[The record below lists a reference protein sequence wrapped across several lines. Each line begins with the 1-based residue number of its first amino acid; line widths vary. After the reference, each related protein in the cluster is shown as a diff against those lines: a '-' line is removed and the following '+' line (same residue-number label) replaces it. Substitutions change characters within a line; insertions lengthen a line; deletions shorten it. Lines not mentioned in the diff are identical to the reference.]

1 MRNLINEISIT
12 QNETNK
18 PALLSTR
25 LTSTVLRIVGLRF
38 AGLQSVIAA
47 VLALTMFASTAF
59 AQRNLKDIPIP
70 DSEVERKS
78 FIVADGFEVNLYAA
92 DPAIA
97 KPIQMNFDPQ
107 GRLWVASSE
116 IYPHIKPG
124 QGANDKVLVIED
136 TDQDGTADVTRV
148 FADGLLIPTGVAPGD
163 GGAYIAN
170 STELLHMT
178 DSDGDG
184 KADTRRVVLSGF
196 GTEDTHHILHT
207 LRWGPAG
214 HLYFNQ
220 SIYIHSHL
228 ETPYGVRRLNAGGIW
243 RYRPETMQLDVYMR
257 GLVNSWGHAFDQ
269 FGQSFA
275 TDGAGG
281 AGINYIVPGAYYV
294 TAYGANRILQGLNP
308 GSPKHCGLEIVSGR
322 HLPDDWQGNALTHDF
337 RGHRV
342 CRFVLSEDGSG
353 YSSRQETE
361 LIKTKHGAF
370 RPIDVKMG
378 PDGAIY
384 IADWYNPIIQHGE
397 VDFHDPRR
405 DHTHGRIWRVTRKD
419 RPTLP
424 FPKLVDA
431 STEQL
436 LENLKSAEG
445 WTVHQSKRI
454 LKERDAQVIEPTR
467 KWIDSIQ
474 GDDAESDRLR
484 LEGLWTL
491 QSVRQTDEKLLTR
504 LLRSSDG
511 RVRAAATRVIGH
523 WKSEL
528 PSLVAEL
535 NSLAVDPTPRVRLE
549 AIRVLAEVPAD
560 LAREKLGALPIE
572 VAIRALD
579 LPTDRFLDYALW
591 LTARETKSDWL
602 PELQKGQLAMASNSS
617 HLAFALRAVGTAD
630 AVAPLVTIIEQGNV
644 EPQQMGEF
652 ADMVATV
659 GGPKELGRLF
669 QLALNGDE
677 QRQQSIMTS
686 LAKAGGGKVIPAG
699 DIQRI
704 AVLVDSKNE
713 NVRRAAIQCAGLW
726 KATPLEG
733 KLIGLAQS
741 AETEEKIRQSAI
753 VALTSLGSDE
763 CRKVLFAL
771 TRAEQPTFVRQE
783 AIAGLSRYQP
793 QRSVAA
799 AIEFWK
805 NAQDIK
811 QPELLFNVLLGT
823 KNGGNLLAKTLVGKK
838 IPADVA
844 RVGLRTISASGRP
857 NTSLQTALTEAGDL
871 QAAPKPMTPDELQ
884 AMVAAVVSQGNAKR
898 GEVIYRRNDMLCMTC
913 HAIGGA
919 GGRVGPDM
927 VSLGSSAPVDYI
939 VESLLYPNKKV
950 KENYHTVIATTD
962 SGRVFSGVKVR
973 QSDSVLVLR
982 DASDKEIEIPVKSI
996 DEAVPGG
1003 SIMPAGLTQKLT
1015 RGEFLDLV
1023 KFLSELG
1030 RSVTVGK
1037 EQVVRR
1043 WQVMQSTPEAGFRLR
1058 RTSYDTAATDDPAY
1072 TWAAAYSEVAGA
1084 LAVGDVP
1091 DVKVRNRVAKGAR
1104 GVGFARFDV
1113 DVTTAGMIQLNLN
1126 DTSDLEIWQGNRP
1139 IEVKPEMKL
1148 ELPRGSHRFTVSINL
1163 ANRESD
1169 LRVELVEVEGSAAR
1183 AQVVSGK

>member
-1 MRNLINEISIT
+1 MNHRFMKILVLT
-12 QNETNK
+12 FVVGVT
-18 PALLSTR
+18 
-25 LTSTVLRIVGLRF
+25 TSTV
-38 AGLQSVIAA
+38 
-47 VLALTMFASTAF
+47 F
-59 AQRNLKDIPIP
+59 AQRNLKDIPVP
-70 DSEVERKS
+70 DPEVERRS
-78 FIVADGFEVNLYAA
+78 FVVADGFEVNLYAA

-107 GRLWVASSE
+107 GRLWIASSE

-136 TDQDGTADVTRV
+136 TNQDGTANVTRV

-170 STELLHMT
+170 STELLHMKDT
-178 DSDGDG
+178 DGDG
-184 KADTRRVVLSGF
+184 KADETKVVLSGF

-257 GLVNSWGHAFDQ
+257 GLVNSWGHAFDN

-281 AGINYIVPGAYYV
+281 EGINYVVPGAYYV
-294 TAYGANRILQGLNP
+294 TAYRAPRILHGLNP
-308 GSPKHCGLEIVSGR
+308 GSPKHCGLEIVSGQ
-322 HLPDDWQGNALTHDF
+322 HLPDDWQGNAVTHDF

-342 CRFVLSEDGSG
+342 CRFVLTEDGSG
-353 YSSRQETE
+353 FSSRQETE
-361 LIKTKHGAF
+361 LIKTSHGAF

-424 FPKLVDA
+424 FPRLVDA
-431 STEQL
+431 TSEQL
-436 LENLKSAEG
+436 LENLKSTES
-445 WTVHQSKRI
+445 WTRQQTKRV
-454 LKERDAQVIEPTR
+454 LKERDAAIVEPTR
-467 KWIDSIQ
+467 KWIASIE
-474 GDDAESDRLR
+474 GTDAESDRLR

-491 QSVRQTDEKLLTR
+491 QAVRQTDEELLTR
-504 LLRSSDG
+504 LLHSTDG

-523 WKSEL
+523 WRNELPNVVSEL
-528 PSLVAEL
+528 NTLI
-535 NSLAVDPTPRVRLE
+535 VDQTPRVRLE
-549 AIRVLAEVPAD
+549 AIRVLAEIPAD
-560 LAREKLGALPIE
+560 VAREKLGSLPIE
-572 VAIRALD
+572 VAVRALD

-591 LTARETKSDWL
+591 LTARETKTDWL
-602 PELQKGQLAMASNSS
+602 PELQKGQLAMASNST

-644 EPQQMGEF
+644 SPQQMGEF
-652 ADMVATV
+652 SDMVATV
-659 GGPKELGRLF
+659 GGPKELARLF
-669 QLALNGDE
+669 QLALNGNE
-677 QRQQSIMTS
+677 QRQQTILAS
-686 LAKAGGGKVIPAG
+686 LVKSGDRKVVPAG

-704 AVLVDSKNE
+704 APLLDSTNE
-713 NVRRAAIQCAGLW
+713 NIRRSAIECSGLW
-726 KATPLEG
+726 KATPLQG
-733 KLIGLAQS
+733 KLIELATT
-741 AETEEKIRQSAI
+741 AKDAGIRQSAI
-753 VALTSLGSDE
+753 SAITSLGSDE
-763 CRKVLFAL
+763 CKKTLASL
-771 TRAEQPTFVRQE
+771 TKSDQPLAVRQQ

-793 QRSVAA
+793 QKAVGAA
-799 AIEFWK
+799 VEFW
-805 NAQDIK
+805 QDAEQTK
-811 QPELLFNVLLGT
+811 QPESLFNVFLGM
-823 KNGGNLLAKTLVGKK
+823 KNGGNLLAKSLTGKK

-844 RVGLRTISASGRP
+844 RIGLRTISASGRP
-857 NTSLQTALTEAGDL
+857 NNALESALIEAGNL
-871 QAAPKPMTPDELQ
+871 QAKPKPMTPDELQ
-884 AMVAAVVSQGNAKR
+884 AMVTAVANMGNAER
-898 GEVIYRRNDMLCMTC
+898 GEAVYRRNDMLCLSC

-927 VSLGSSAPVDYI
+927 LSLGASAPVDYI
-939 VESLLYPNKKV
+939 IESLLYPNKKV

-973 QSDSVLVLR
+973 QSDSLLVLR
-982 DASDKEIEIPVKSI
+982 DAEDKEIEIPLKSI
-996 DEAVPGG
+996 EDSAPGG

-1030 RSVTVGK
+1030 RSVAVGR

-1043 WQVMQSTPEAGFRLR
+1043 WRVMQFTPRAAYNLR
-1058 RTSYDTAATDDPAY
+1058 RFGYDTAASDDPVYA
-1072 TWAAAYSEVAGA
+1072 WGAAYSQVSGS
-1084 LAVGDVP
+1084 LAIAELP
-1091 DVKVRNRVAKGAR
+1091 KLKVRDLSVA
-1104 GVGFARFDV
+1104 VARFEV
-1113 DVTTAGMIQLNLN
+1113 DVTTPGEVQLRLD
-1126 DTSDLEIWQGNRP
+1126 DTTGLEIWHKSRP
-1139 IEVKPEMKL
+1139 LEVKPDIKL
-1148 ELPRGSHRFTVSINL
+1148 DLSRGSHRFTVLVNL
-1163 ANRESD
+1163 TERKSN
-1169 LRVELVEVEGSAAR
+1169 LQVELTESPGSKAR
-1183 AQVVSGK
+1183 AQIVSGK